1 MLIKNYAQI
10 LVVWH
15 YTAAFEQNQQVEIVI
30 LLVTAAFEQNQQVEI
45 VILLVTAVSEI
56 QMLFLA
62 EKLENHSGNCM
73 ELTLRLFIHHL
84 RLKII
89 FP

>member
-1 MLIKNYAQI
+1 MECPCSLT
-10 LVVWH
+10 LV
-15 YTAAFEQNQQVEIVI
+15 AKCR
-30 LLVTAAFEQNQQVEI
+30 LVLPIYKFSSKPISTVKEDISGNRSHVRHNLTLDCR
-45 VILLVTAVSEI
+45 V
-56 QMLFLA
+56 LFLA

>member
-1 MLIKNYAQI
+1 MVTQSIFFGHASNDSQTTNFQA
-10 LVVWH
+10 
-15 YTAAFEQNQQVEIVI
+15 NQYLQSRKTESKPCSPSLTLDCRV
-30 LLVTAAFEQNQQVEI
+30 
-45 VILLVTAVSEI
+45 
-56 QMLFLA
+56 LFLA